1 MDQFTISGFSDEID
15 PKIKMQ
21 FTHLKKLGIS
31 YFEPRNIDGV
41 NISDLTEDA
50 AKKLKE
56 QMDLFGIKASSI
68 GSPIG
73 KIKITDDFMPHLE
86 KLKHTI
92 TIAKILETNYIR
104 VFSFYLPEHETPESY
119 REEVISRMRAMTRLA
134 EQEGVVLLHENEKGI
149 YGDIA
154 PRCKVI
160 LESVNSPNLRA
171 VFDPANFI
179 QCGQKV
185 YPDAYEMIRP
195 YIVYMHVKDAL
206 ENGHVVPAGTGE
218 GNWKSL
224 LCALKESGYRGF
236 LSLEPH
242 LGDFCGLSD
251 LEHGEMMQGLEASD
265 ATKFSLAYTKLV
277 EILKEVDPLWNK

>member
-1 MDQFTISGFSDEID
+1 MDRFVISGFSDEID
-15 PKIKMQ
+15 PQIKTQ
-21 FTHLKKLGIS
+21 FTNLKKLGIS
-31 YFEPRNIDGV
+31 YYEPRNIDGT
-41 NISDLTEDA
+41 NISDLTKDA

-56 QMDLFGIKASSI
+56 QMNLFGIKASSI

-73 KIKITDDFMPHLE
+73 KIRITDDFVPHLE

-92 TIAKILETNYIR
+92 EIAKILDTNYIR
-104 VFSFYLPEHETPESY
+104 VFSFYIPENEAPDRY
-119 REEVISRMRAMTRLA
+119 REEVISRMRAMTCLA
-134 EQEGVVLLHENEKGI
+134 EQENVILLHENEKGI

-154 PRCKVI
+154 PRCKEI

-195 YIVYMHVKDAL
+195 YLAYMHVKDAL
-206 ENGHVVPAGTGE
+206 ENGHVVPAGMGV

-224 LCALKESGYRGF
+224 IDALKNSGYQGF

-251 LEHGEMMQGLEASD
+251 LENGEMMQGLEASD
-265 ATKFSLAYTKLV
+265 ATKFSLAYTKLLEV
-277 EILKEVDPLWNK
+277 LEEVDPLWNK

>member
-15 PKIKMQ
+15 PKIKTQ

-31 YFEPRNIDGV
+31 YFEPRNIDGI

-154 PRCKVI
+154 PRCKGI

-224 LCALKESGYRGF
+224 LCALKESG
-236 LSLEPH
+236 
-242 LGDFCGLSD
+242 
-251 LEHGEMMQGLEASD
+251 
-265 ATKFSLAYTKLV
+265 
-277 EILKEVDPLWNK
+277 